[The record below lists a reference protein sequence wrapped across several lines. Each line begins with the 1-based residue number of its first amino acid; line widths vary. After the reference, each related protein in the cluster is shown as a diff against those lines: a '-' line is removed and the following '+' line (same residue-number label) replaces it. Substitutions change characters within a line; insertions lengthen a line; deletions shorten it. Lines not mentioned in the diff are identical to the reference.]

1 MMGSHPTAL
10 WGSEVSPGEGVR
22 PCVLVV
28 DDDYLVLRSVTK
40 VLRAADF
47 KVFEATTVASALQVA
62 RAEELDVAL
71 VDYSLLGESGLDV
84 LTALQRIRPRCLRVL
99 MTGRTQAEIFVDA
112 VNEGMIARVLR
123 KPFSTREVTGWV
135 KEALESARRD
145 RDIASEQRRAEVEAE
160 QRLLHV
166 AIQSSH
172 LALALQPI
180 VSVSGP
186 HQGVPV
192 AYEALLRPKH
202 PMLGSPL
209 AVLSLAERYGQIG
222 VLGARVLRI
231 AGHVLPDLPPTVKLF
246 LNLHPAQLGHPE
258 ALAEALADLVPHSD
272 RVVLEITER
281 SRLHDIPR
289 WEESVQWMGES
300 GFSIA
305 VDDLGAGHSSL
316 LMVADL
322 EPAYLKIDMD
332 LMRNLHNSPRRQR
345 LVALL
350 QTFGDAT
357 QTQVVAEGVETED
370 EVTTLLS
377 CGINLMQGFYWA
389 MPSERT
395 PRRDPWSPRGGAC
408 V

>member
-1 MMGSHPTAL
+1 M
-10 WGSEVSPGEGVR
+10 R

-40 VLRAADF
+40 MLRTAGF
-47 KVFEATTVASALQVA
+47 QVFQANTVATALHVA
-62 RAEELDVAL
+62 RVEELDVAL
-71 VDYSLLGESGLDV
+71 VDYSLLGETGLDV

-99 MTGRTQAEIFVDA
+99 MTGRTQADIFVDA
-112 VNEGMIARVLR
+112 VNEGMISRVLR
-123 KPFSTREVTGWV
+123 KPFSVREITDWVT
-135 KEALESARRD
+135 EALESARRD
-145 RDIASEQRRAEVEAE
+145 REVQTAQRRAEMEAE
-160 QRLLHV
+160 QRLLDV
-166 AIQSSH
+166 AIEASRLS
-172 LALALQPI
+172 LALQPI

-202 PMLGSPL
+202 PVLTSPL
-209 AVLSLAERYGQIG
+209 AVLAMAERYGQIG
-222 VLGARVLRI
+222 TLSTRVLAI
-231 AGHVLPDLPPTVKLF
+231 AARLMPGLPDNARFF

-258 ALAEALADLVPHSD
+258 SLADDLSDFVPYAH

-289 WEESVQWMGES
+289 WEESVAWMNEH

-322 EPAYLKIDMD
+322 EPAFLKIDMD
-332 LMRNLHNSPRRQR
+332 LVRNLHHSPRRQR
-345 LVALL
+345 LVSLL
-350 QTFGDAT
+350 QTFAEAT

-370 EVTTLLS
+370 EVETLLG
-377 CGINLMQGFYWA
+377 CGIHLMQGYYWA
-389 MPSERT
+389 MPSE
-395 PRRDPWSPRGGAC
+395 PRPPLVPA
-408 V
+408 

>member
-1 MMGSHPTAL
+1 M
-10 WGSEVSPGEGVR
+10 V

-28 DDDYLVLRSVTK
+28 DDDYLVLSSVTK
-40 VLRAADF
+40 VLRNACF
-47 KVFEATTVASALQVA
+47 RVFEANTVAAALQIA

-84 LTALQRIRPRCLRVL
+84 LTALQSIRPRCLRVL
-99 MTGRTQAEIFVDA
+99 MTGRSHADVFVDA
-112 VNEGMIARVLR
+112 INEGMISRVLR
-123 KPFSTREVTGWV
+123 KPFSTREITGWV
-135 KEALESARRD
+135 SDALQAARRD
-145 RDIASEQRRAEVEAE
+145 REVTTEQHRAEMEAE

-166 AIQSSH
+166 AIETKH

-180 VSVSGP
+180 LAVSGP

-202 PMLGSPL
+202 PILGTPL
-209 AVLSLAERYGQIG
+209 GVLSLAERYGQIG
-222 VLGARVLRI
+222 TLGSRVLGI
-231 AGHVLPDLPPTVKLF
+231 ASRLMPDLPLGVQLF
-246 LNLHPAQLGHPE
+246 LNLHPAQLGQPE
-258 ALAEALADLVPHSD
+258 ALAEDLMDLRPHAD

-281 SRLHDIPR
+281 SRLHDVPR
-289 WEESVQWMGES
+289 WEESIRWINDN

-322 EPAYLKIDMD
+322 EPAFLKIDMD
-332 LMRNLHNSPRRQR
+332 LVRNLHHSPRRKR

-357 QTQVVAEGVETED
+357 QTRVIAEGVESED
-370 EVTTLLS
+370 EVQALLD
-377 CGINLMQGFYWA
+377 CGIQLMQGYYWA
-389 MPSERT
+389 MPSERR
-395 PRRDPWSPRGGAC
+395 PRHDL
-408 V
+408 VM